1 VKRQRSRGENTI
13 GGKNANEQKMVGVG
27 GLEPPTSRTRTVRAT
42 KLRHTPTLST
52 IIIATMWRGCQ
63 RLGGVDVAGI
73 SC

>member
-42 KLRHTPTLST
+42 KLRHTPTETT
-52 IIIATMWRGCQ
+52 IIITISEHDCQ
-63 RLGGVDVAGI
+63 RLSEGVRNG
-73 SC
+73 